1 MQWWLCWPGCVGK
14 KINACDYLPCQCCHR
29 QPALKRIMAAQTVIN
44 SYILCL
50 TPLNM
55 RETCQLFWIFDFR
68 MFNYGEAFLIIF
80 FQLCCCTVHNGVKKH
95 SLRLINYFVDRCR
108 YRLFHFSWISDIND
122 HEKQVFSQNGED
134 GVLEFIFDQIGLYVE
149 TTL

>member
-1 MQWWLCWPGCVGK
+1 
-14 KINACDYLPCQCCHR
+14 
-29 QPALKRIMAAQTVIN
+29 
-44 SYILCL
+44 
-50 TPLNM
+50 
-55 RETCQLFWIFDFR
+55 

-134 GVLEFIFDQIGLYVE
+134 GVLEFIFDQIGIS
-149 TTL
+149 T